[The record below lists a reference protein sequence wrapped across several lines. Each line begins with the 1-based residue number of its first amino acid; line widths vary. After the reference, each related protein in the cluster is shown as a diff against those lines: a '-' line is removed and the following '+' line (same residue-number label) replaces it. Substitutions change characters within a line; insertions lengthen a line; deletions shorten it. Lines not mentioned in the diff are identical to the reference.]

1 MTKEKPNL
9 LSCHYRGLIWS
20 DLLKLNTSCPP
31 AAPRSRKYY
40 TVVSKIALVICF
52 CFILLAVVNGFTG
65 FINSS
70 ISLSGTIICIIG
82 FGIAIF
88 AITILENERQKR
100 LES

>member
-1 MTKEKPNL
+1 MK
-9 LSCHYRGLIWS
+9 
-20 DLLKLNTSCPP
+20 D
-31 AAPRSRKYY
+31 Y
-40 TVVSKIALVICF
+40 TLASKIVLAICF

-100 LES
+100 KADKSEFGSEN

>member
-9 LSCHYRGLIWS
+9 LSCLWP

-52 CFILLAVVNGFTG
+52 GFILLAVVNRFTG
-65 FINSS
+65 FI
-70 ISLSGTIICIIG
+70 IQV
-82 FGIAIF
+82 F
-88 AITILENERQKR
+88 R
-100 LES
+100 LAE

>member
-1 MTKEKPNL
+1 MK
-9 LSCHYRGLIWS
+9 
-20 DLLKLNTSCPP
+20 D
-31 AAPRSRKYY
+31 Y
-40 TVVSKIALVICF
+40 TLASKIVLAICF

-100 LES
+100 KADKS

>member
-1 MTKEKPNL
+1 MKN
-9 LSCHYRGLIWS
+9 
-20 DLLKLNTSCPP
+20 
-31 AAPRSRKYY
+31 Y
-40 TVVSKIALVICF
+40 TLASKIVLVICI
-52 CFILLAVVNGFTG
+52 CFILLAVVNEFTG

-100 LES
+100 KVDNS

>member
-1 MTKEKPNL
+1 MK
-9 LSCHYRGLIWS
+9 
-20 DLLKLNTSCPP
+20 D
-31 AAPRSRKYY
+31 Y
-40 TVVSKIALVICF
+40 TLASKIVLSICF

-100 LES
+100 KADKS

>member
-1 MTKEKPNL
+1 MKN
-9 LSCHYRGLIWS
+9 
-20 DLLKLNTSCPP
+20 
-31 AAPRSRKYY
+31 Y
-40 TVVSKIALVICF
+40 TLFSKIALVICI

-70 ISLSGTIICIIG
+70 ISPGGTIICIIG

-100 LES
+100 KADKS